1 MQRDLKMVRA
11 PAKTCPNLSRLFD
24 DAGQGIALWDDLV
37 APEVEAGTLVPL
49 TDTQL
54 EGAGY
59 HVVFPGRVLSPG
71 ACSMLSWL
79 KEQVRG

>member
-1 MQRDLKMVRA
+1 MPEKKSSEKEVVDGKG
-11 PAKTCPNLSRLFD
+11 N
-24 DAGQGIALWDDLV
+24 ALRDDLV
-37 APEVEAGTLVPL
+37 EREVEEGTLGKI
-49 TDTQL
+49 TDKKL
-54 EGAGY
+54 EGEGY